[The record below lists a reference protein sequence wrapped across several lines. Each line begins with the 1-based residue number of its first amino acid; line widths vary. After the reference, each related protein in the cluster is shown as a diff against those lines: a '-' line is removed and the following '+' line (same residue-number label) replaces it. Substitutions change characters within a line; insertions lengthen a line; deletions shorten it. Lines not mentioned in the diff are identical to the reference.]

1 MSVDEETE
9 EADVDLL
16 ESVESLPCPRPRLAF
31 FAPSRFRFLTRHT
44 IALSRLHT
52 HPLALSQ
59 KTCQRKMDIL
69 QPSSPLRRKYI
80 YLVHS
85 LDLSSYLVDIEATST
100 SFLSSRPERVATS
113 RPLPVPLS
121 LFVTTEGPWTS
132 SLSNPNR
139 GPATHTKGREK
150 GKGQDGA
157 RVYDNTPA
165 GIKHN
170 IASCSSWLVSIVLS
184 SPCPHLLRW

>member
-1 MSVDEETE
+1 MSTFSKV
-9 EADVDLL
+9 LNH
-16 ESVESLPCPRPRLAF
+16 SLVLVLVSRSLHILVSAF
-31 FAPSRFRFLTRHT
+31 SRVTPH

-139 GPATHTKGREK
+139 GPATYTKGREK
-150 GKGQDGA
+150 GKGQNGA
-157 RVYDNTPA
+157 RVYDIHTGRHKA
-165 GIKHN
+165 
-170 IASCSSWLVSIVLS
+170 
-184 SPCPHLLRW
+184 